1 MTTTNQHTAIVNIR
15 GETDGA
21 VKALKNVTDETTK
34 AKEATEDLDKA
45 QGGLGSKLDAIEG
58 RFAKMNGT
66 IGKVTSILGGA
77 GLVGAAMGA
86 AQALGEMADRAQ
98 QIDGVNQALRISIDK
113 ARASTMGMVSDFE
126 LASTA
131 NKALQLGVV
140 KNADEFAKLTST
152 AAKLGMAMGQDV
164 AQSVSDL
171 TTGIGRQSFEILDN
185 LGIILKAEEAYDIY
199 AQRIGKVASEL
210 TDAEKKQA
218 FMTVALERAEEAA
231 NKANVSLDT
240 NAAAVIRVGAEWQN
254 LKDDVVTG
262 TTDMIGAYAKWTE
275 AQNAAAEAGKR
286 AWELERAGATDYLKL
301 SETEFAGSLQRLT
314 EMAHQL
320 GLLAFDK
327 AAKPV
332 LNAYKEEQEAYIAEQ
347 EMLAKTLIGPALPPG
362 FGEKKKG
369 GKRQDLTASPLDRN
383 RSAADFGAAMA
394 EQLVRDEDQREYNEA
409 FATEIEL
416 REQNIAALEQEMA
429 LRQQMT
435 DLGLADADEVEEL
448 ATRKY
453 DAEQALLDF
462 QRGAAATREQVF
474 EIETQKRR
482 KASQEQLRIQAQ
494 TQQTEL
500 AALQKKQ
507 AAYEKYGTAAADV
520 LGNVLI
526 ASIDAA
532 NGEEFAAAK
541 ALAAIA
547 EGIRN
552 QMILVSLKEFALAVA
567 SAASYNYPA
576 AAQHAAAG
584 GLAAAAAAAAGGAA
598 AGINASIPDT
608 PPAPSA
614 GGGLGG
620 GDGGRGGGAGGPRG
634 PGGGGEGDDDGVPTS
649 YYDAD
654 LWQRRPDRAGGRKSE
669 GQKQSVVVNINAPV
683 VGGSDAEIGT
693 KIRGWIRESE
703 RSGRQVRS

>member
-1 MTTTNQHTAIVNIR
+1 MATTNQHTAKVVVQ
-15 GETDGA
+15 GETDGV
-21 VKALKNVTDETTK
+21 VKSLKNVTDETTK
-34 AKEATEDLDKA
+34 AKKATEDLDKA
-45 QGGLGSKLDAIEG
+45 QGSLGSKLDAIEG

-86 AQALGEMADRAQ
+86 AEALGEMANRAQ
-98 QIDGVNQALRISIDK
+98 QIDGVQQALRLSIDK

-140 KNADEFAKLTST
+140 KNSEEFAKLTAT
-152 AAKLGMAMGQDV
+152 AAKLGMSLGQDV

-171 TTGIGRQSFEILDN
+171 TVGIGRQSMEVLDN
-185 LGIILKAEEAYDIY
+185 LGILLRAEEAYDIY
-199 AQRIGKVASEL
+199 AQRVGKVASEL

-231 NKANVSLDT
+231 NKANISLDT

-262 TTDMIGAYAKWTE
+262 TADMIGAYAKWTE

-286 AWELERAGATDYLKL
+286 AWELERAGATDYLKF
-301 SETEFAGSLQRLT
+301 SETELAGSLERLT
-314 EMAHQL
+314 DLAHQL
-320 GLLAFDK
+320 GLVAFDK

-332 LNAYKEEQEAYIAEQ
+332 LNAYKEEQAAYIAEQ
-347 EMLAKTLIGPALPPG
+347 EMLAKQLIGPALPPG

-369 GKRQDLTASPLDRN
+369 KGKAQNLTASPFDRN
-383 RSAADFGAAMA
+383 AGAADFGAQMA
-394 EQLVRDEDQREYNEA
+394 AQLARDEDQREYNEA

-416 REQNIAALEQEMA
+416 REQNIVALEQEA
-429 LRQQMT
+429 QLLQQRVDM
-435 DLGLADADEVEEL
+435 GLADADQVEEL
-448 ATRKY
+448 ARRKY

-462 QRGAAATREQVF
+462 QMGAAATRE
-474 EIETQKRR
+474 EIFDLETQKRR
-482 KASQEQLRIQAQ
+482 RSSQEQLRIQAQ
-494 TQQTEL
+494 SQQAETKSL
-500 AALQKKQ
+500 MARQ
-507 AAYEKYGTAAADV
+507 AAYERYGTAAADV
-520 LGNVLI
+520 LGSVLI

-532 NGEEFAAAK
+532 NGEEFAAQK

-547 EGIRN
+547 TQIRN

-598 AGINASIPDT
+598 AGINASIPEA
-608 PPAPSA
+608 PPAPSTGGVGGA
-614 GGGLGG
+614 GEGRGGSGG
-620 GDGGRGGGAGGPRG
+620 GGRGPSGD
-634 PGGGGEGDDDGVPTS
+634 GDDDGVPTS

-654 LWQRRPDRAGGRKSE
+654 LWQRRPDRMGRSGEAKSGQSVNITVNGSIIGGSKEELGTELRRLIQSSERAGRK
-669 GQKQSVVVNINAPV
+669 VYA
-683 VGGSDAEIGT
+683 
-693 KIRGWIRESE
+693 
-703 RSGRQVRS
+703 